1 MSAER
6 GCQVVINAKA
16 KAQSRGFNPEL
27 VFCPLLTGNA
37 CDGQT
42 CMFNE
47 LKDVVKVSSQVEK
60 FFNKLE
66 TRNGKGVR
74 K

>member
-6 GCQVVINAKA
+6 GCQVVDNAKV

-47 LKDVVKVSSQVEK
+47 LKDVVKITSQTDK
-60 FFNKLE
+60 FFGKLE
-66 TRNGKGVR
+66 RINGKGVR